1 MTETSYLV
9 TGGAGFIG
17 SNYVKMLC
25 ARPDAPRVVV
35 LDSLTYAGNLSSI
48 DDEIK
53 TGKAEFVHGSVCD
66 RSLLDSLMAGI
77 RPAYIV
83 HFAAESHVDRS
94 ISDPGIFITTNISGT
109 QTLLEAA
116 RQQRKT
122 ETEAGKLPSLKKYI
136 QVSTDEVYGQLP
148 LDIPGGETDT
158 EITAFLERRGD
169 DPVVKYGHGT
179 FSERTPLDPSS
190 PYSASKASADMIAL
204 AYARTFGMPVCVTRC
219 SNNYGPYQF
228 PEKLIPLVINNL
240 LQGKKL
246 PVYGRGLNVRDWL
259 HVSDHC
265 RAIEAVIE
273 KGVAGEV
280 YNIGGFNEKRN
291 IDLVKTLIHTAASL
305 LQNERVLMTAA
316 SVNPDEITEDLI
328 SYVTD
333 RAAHDARY
341 AIDSS
346 KIMEHTG
353 WRPMVA
359 FPDGIKDTVRWNIEN
374 RRWLDDVTSG
384 EYRRYYE
391 RMYSD
396 VHKSE

>member
-1 MTETSYLV
+1 MTETYLV

-25 ARPDAPRVVV
+25 ARTDSPRVVV
-35 LDSLTYAGNLSSI
+35 LDALTYAGNLTSI
-48 DDEIK
+48 DPEIK
-53 TGKAEFVHGSVCD
+53 SGKAEFVHGSVCD
-66 RSLLDSLMAGI
+66 RALLDSLLAEI
-77 RPAYIV
+77 RPDYIV

-94 ISDPGIFITTNISGT
+94 ISDPGAFIGTNISGT

-116 RQQRKT
+116 RQLRDAEIK
-122 ETEAGKLPSLKKYI
+122 AGGSPSLKKYI
-136 QVSTDEVYGQLP
+136 QVSTDEVYGQLN
-148 LDIPGGETDT
+148 LDIPEGETDS
-158 EITAFLERRGD
+158 ELTAALGRRDD
-169 DPVVKYGHGT
+169 DPVVKYGTGT
-179 FSERTPLDPSS
+179 FSERTQLDPSS

-240 LQGKKL
+240 LGGRKL

-265 RAIEAVIE
+265 RAIDAVIA
-273 KGVAGEV
+273 KGVSGEV

-291 IDLVKTLIHTAASL
+291 IDLVKILIHTAADL
-305 LQNERVLMTAA
+305 LLNESGLRAA
-316 SVNPDEITEDLI
+316 SSASPDEITEDLI

-333 RAAHDARY
+333 RAGHDARY

-374 RRWLDDVTSG
+374 RKWLDDVTSG
-384 EYRRYYE
+384 EYRKYYE
-391 RMYSD
+391 RMYSH